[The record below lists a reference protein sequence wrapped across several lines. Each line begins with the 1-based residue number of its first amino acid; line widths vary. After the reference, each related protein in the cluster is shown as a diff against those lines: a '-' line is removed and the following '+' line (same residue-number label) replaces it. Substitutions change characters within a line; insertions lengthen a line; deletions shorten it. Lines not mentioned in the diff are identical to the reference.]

1 MLILIIKEEIW
12 MKKRNLIGY
21 HRCSNNYTNKYSMKS
36 IYKMQKIGA
45 D

>member
-1 MLILIIKEEIW
+1 MDEKKEFDRVW
-12 MKKRNLIGY
+12 QMFK
-21 HRCSNNYTNKYSMKS
+21 YTNKYSMKS

>member
-1 MLILIIKEEIW
+1 MLILIIKEEKW

-21 HRCSNNYTNKYSMKS
+21 HRNKYSMKS

>member
-12 MKKRNLIGY
+12 MKKKEFNRVPQMFK
-21 HRCSNNYTNKYSMKS
+21 YTNKYSMKS